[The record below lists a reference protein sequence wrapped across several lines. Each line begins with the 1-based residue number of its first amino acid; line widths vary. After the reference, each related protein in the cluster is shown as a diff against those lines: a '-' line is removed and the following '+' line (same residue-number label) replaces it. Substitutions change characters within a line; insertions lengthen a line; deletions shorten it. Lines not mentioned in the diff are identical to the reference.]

1 MCPTLL
7 QSKNGLGNFG
17 IYNFHISKTIS
28 SVAGTYHLRDLVKR
42 LIYFFLP
49 TDCKKLFF
57 IRVLGI
63 NDSALENDHG
73 GNKCFLRKYICQN
86 IGH

>member
-7 QSKNGLGNFG
+7 HSKKGLDNFVN
-17 IYNFHISKTIS
+17 YNFHISKTIS
-28 SVAGTYHLRDLVKR
+28 SVADTHHFTDLVKR
-42 LIYFFLP
+42 LIYFFLH

-57 IRVLGI
+57 IRVLGV